1 MVRTRLIRSA
11 GCILAMSIQ
20 FGCSDQGPEECD
32 REVTLDVIVSASV
45 PTFDWIPEC
54 SLYSLVVSD
63 AADRIVWAIETP
75 DERNT
80 IQPPV
85 VYGEVPDGTRE
96 YPGPAAA
103 LQTGFT
109 YTVRVDWIDRSDGR
123 VLVRFGDERAFTP

>member
-1 MVRTRLIRSA
+1 MMTSRLIPWA
-11 GCILAMSIQ
+11 GCVLAITIQ
-20 FGCSDQGPEECD
+20 LGCSDPGLEECD
-32 REVTLDVIVSASV
+32 REVTLDVTIPAGV

-54 SLYSLVVSD
+54 SLFSLVVSD
-63 AADRIVWAIETP
+63 AADRIVWAVETP

-85 VYGEVPDGTRE
+85 VYGEVPDGARE

-123 VLVRFGDERAFTP
+123 VLVRFGDERTFRP